1 MLGDEICNSGSG
13 IGGYY
18 SGLLAKNGHEVCV
31 FARASNLIALREC
44 GLRVQASDKVKNSL
58 PWTAHWWP

>member
-1 MLGDEICNSGSG
+1 MLGDEIRNSGTG
-13 IGGYY
+13 GGGYY

-31 FARASNLIALREC
+31 FARASNLIALRER